1 MIRFKWSISR
11 QKFLQ
16 ESGHFRQAPFSSYI
30 SNVTFVFAQLKV
42 FNLDLKEPETDL
54 DLKMDKGVGQ
64 VYCQSII
71 RKNIW
76 TIDII

>member
-1 MIRFKWSISR
+1 MVDFET
-11 QKFLQ
+11 KFLQ
-16 ESGHFRQAPFSSYI
+16 ESGHFRQAPFSSHI
-30 SNVTFVFAQLKV
+30 SNATFVFAQLKV